1 MAAKA
6 LERISYVED
15 DSDIREIVGIALAQ
29 IGGFSVDLCDSGQ
42 AAIERVP
49 EFKPDLI
56 LLDVMMPGMDGVET
70 FGRLRTIPELNETP
84 IVFMTANSMQHDL
97 EKYHALGA
105 ADVITKPFDPMS
117 LPEKIQDIWRSSKEG
132 RKH

>member
-1 MAAKA
+1 
-6 LERISYVED
+6 
-15 DSDIREIVGIALAQ
+15 
-29 IGGFSVDLCDSGQ
+29 
-42 AAIERVP
+42 
-49 EFKPDLI
+49 
-56 LLDVMMPGMDGVET
+56 
-70 FGRLRTIPELNETP
+70 
-84 IVFMTANSMQHDL
+84 MTANSMQHDL